1 MTMTSQVID
10 ECGCVSSTM
19 RFSQQQLKR
28 ANYTICGNQTD
39 DDGKFP
45 TSPIRCFL
53 YTVSHTPYVSMCV
66 LCGCKTYSQLAK

>member
-1 MTMTSQVID
+1 MTMTSQVIE
-10 ECGCVSSTM
+10 ECGCVSAMM
-19 RFSQQQLKR
+19 RFTQQQLKR

-53 YTVSHTPYVSMCV
+53 PARRYASAGYCILFHILLM
-66 LCGCKTYSQLAK
+66 